1 MGKLTWERDLRAGGL
16 LFASMTRGH
25 KAGGVNVDARINPP
39 ADPLTYRTET
49 LWNWEAGVRGQALE
63 RRLTGGLTAFLLQRS
78 RTQVRDSAG
87 FGGNY
92 RFFTANGRGA
102 RVAGLEAAGA
112 LAVTRELSLHA
123 SAALMDSEL
132 ERFTLTNGNTGGGR
146 ALANT
151 PGYGHT
157 IGVRHETRGG
167 FFARIERTARAAQF
181 DSNNH
186 DEARRAFAV
195 VNAAAGWVRG
205 GWSVTVWARNLLDA
219 RHEKRVF
226 FFGNAEPDYAETR
239 YESRADPRQ
248 AGVTLARRF

>member
-1 MGKLTWERDLRAGGL
+1 MIPSSLFSLLRLILILTPGSGKTLAFLIPLLESLYRARWSAVDGLGGL
-16 LFASMTRGH
+16 VIS
-25 KAGGVNVDARINPP
+25 P
-39 ADPLTYRTET
+39 
-49 LWNWEAGVRGQALE
+49 
-63 RRLTGGLTAFLLQRS
+63 
-78 RTQVRDSAG
+78 
-87 FGGNY
+87 
-92 RFFTANGRGA
+92 
-102 RVAGLEAAGA
+102 
-112 LAVTRELSLHA
+112 TRELSLHA
-123 SAALMDSEL
+123 SAALMGSEL

-151 PGYGHT
+151 PGHGHT

-195 VNAAAGWVRG
+195 VNAAAGWARG